1 MLTSGYKKKQG
12 RPSRQIALC
21 VVTSCLAWLTIQI
34 ASIFVARQAGI
45 FWLSL
50 CITAS
55 IVSAL
60 VSLLILEKPK
70 FSDFLISVQ
79 SEIDKVT
86 WPSTAE
92 VKRATLV
99 VLVLIISMACV
110 MFLFDLVW
118 QWVFQVIGFLQIYR
132 R

>member
-99 VLVLIISMACV
+99 VLVLIISIACV

>member
-55 IVSAL
+55 VVSVL
-60 VSLLILEKPK
+60 VSMLILEKPK